1 MVVLN
6 KEDYLSHEEY
16 TEIQN
21 EIISILENKKCTV
34 ADARN
39 ILLETA
45 REIMCRTTVRCAG
58 GISPSV

>member
-1 MVVLN
+1 MVVAN

-58 GISPSV
+58 GISPSS

>member
-1 MVVLN
+1 MAN
-6 KEDYLSHEEY
+6 KEDCLSYEEY

-21 EIISILENKKCTV
+21 EIIRILGNKKCTV

-45 REIMCRTTVRCAG
+45 REIMHRATVRCAEE
-58 GISPSV
+58 ISPSS